1 MLEAQLVEC
10 RECGVMVRRRDR
22 CLDCGARWPHLTRDR
37 VRAHNCAACVMF
49 ALLLVVTVAATWA
62 AAQL

>member
-1 MLEAQLVEC
+1 MMKAVSLLC
-10 RECGVMVRRRDR
+10 RECGANVERRDR
-22 CLDCGARWPHLTRDR
+22 CLTCGARWPHLTRDR
-37 VRAHNCAACVMF
+37 VRVHNCAACVMF

>member
-1 MLEAQLVEC
+1 MKTRLAEC
-10 RECGVMVRRRDR
+10 RKCGAMVGRRDR
-22 CLDCGARWPHLTRDR
+22 CLDCGIRWPHLNRDR

-49 ALLLVVTVAATWA
+49 ALLLVVMVAATWA

>member
-1 MLEAQLVEC
+1 MEALLHEC
-10 RECGVMVRRRDR
+10 RECGAMVARRDR

-49 ALLLVVTVAATWA
+49 AILLVVTVAATWA